1 MDDLLSISATQMA
14 QRLRRGEITSAA
26 LVDLHIQQIQR
37 INPALNAMVHTRFDD
52 ARQEAREADDRLLAG
67 GGSLPPLLGVPCSI
81 KEAFALEG
89 MPNCSGLVSRKDY
102 RCTEDATGTARYR
115 AAGAIPLGVTNV
127 SELCMWMESANN
139 VYGRTNNPY
148 DIRRIVGGSS
158 GGEAALVASGA
169 APFGLASDVGGSI
182 RMPAFFNGVFGH
194 KPTGGLI
201 SNWGQYPSGINETG
215 RYLTSGP
222 ICRQAEDLWPLVKIL
237 AGPDGKD
244 PHVIPFKLGDP
255 AAVKIGTLRVFDVPD
270 NGWLKIHPDLRRA
283 QRRAARA
290 LADGGAT
297 VETRRFDGF
306 KKSFD
311 IWSAMMHLSGGP
323 SFKELLGEGEP
334 INAPRQLLK
343 AMAGKSPHTLP
354 AVGLGLLESVQGLR
368 PEHSMA
374 SLRRGL
380 DLKRQLVEELGQDGV
395 LLFPSYTTV
404 APVHNKPLLPPF
416 NWVYTAIFNA
426 LELPATQVPLGLNSD
441 GIPVGVQV
449 VGSHGNDHVPIAV
462 AQFLEKACGGWVPPR
477 GLH

>member
-1 MDDLLSISATQMA
+1 MA
-14 QRLRRGEITSAA
+14 ARLRRGAISSSA
-26 LVDLHIQQIQR
+26 LVELHIAQILKV
-37 INPALNAMVHTRFDD
+37 NPALNAMVHTRFD
-52 ARQEAREADDRLLAG
+52 EARAEAQLADERLRAG
-67 GGSLPPLLGVPCSI
+67 GNSLPPLLGVPCSI

-89 MPNCSGLVSRKDY
+89 MPNCSGLVSRKDF
-102 RCTEDATGTARYR
+102 RCSEDATGTARYR

-148 DIRRIVGGSS
+148 NLGRIVGGSS
-158 GGEAALVASGA
+158 GGEAALVASCA

-201 SNWGQYPSGINETG
+201 PNWGQYPNGGNETG

-222 ICRQAEDLWPLVKIL
+222 ICRHAEDIWPLVRIL

-244 PHVIPFKLGDP
+244 PHVIPFNLGDP
-255 AAVKIGTLRVFDVPD
+255 AAIEIARLRVFDVPD

-283 QRRAARA
+283 QQGAARA
-290 LADGGAT
+290 LSDAGSQ

-334 INAPRQLLK
+334 INACRHLVKTL
-343 AMAGKSPHTLP
+343 AGKSPHTLP
-354 AVGLGLLESVQGLR
+354 ALGLGLLESLQGLR
-368 PEHSMA
+368 PDHSMT

-380 DLKRQLVEELGQDGV
+380 DLKRQMAEVLGNDGV
-395 LLFPSYTTV
+395 LLFPSYTTT
-404 APVHNKPLLPPF
+404 APVHHKPLLPPF

-426 LELPATQVPLGLNSD
+426 LELPVTQVPLGLN
-441 GIPVGVQV
+441 GEGLPVGIQV
-449 VGSHGNDHVPIAV
+449 VGSHGNDHVTVAV
-462 AQFLEKACGGWVPPR
+462 AQFLESACGGWVASKR
-477 GLH
+477 QH